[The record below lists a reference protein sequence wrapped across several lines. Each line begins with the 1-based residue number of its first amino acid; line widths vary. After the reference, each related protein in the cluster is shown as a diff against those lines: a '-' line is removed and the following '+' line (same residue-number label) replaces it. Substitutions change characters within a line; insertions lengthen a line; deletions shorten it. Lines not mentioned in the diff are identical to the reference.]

1 MSISRRYIR
10 SARTGTEQ
18 AEQGTALPTMLG
30 NYKVD
35 VVQEAGHALV
45 EGLAGG
51 FGGGAGFEAGE
62 VGKVLGGAEAAERRE
77 DVVGEVVEE
86 AEAGTDDVARVIA
99 VLGEAGEVG
108 VEFGGDD
115 AALDRA
121 AEGGD
126 DLEPFGDVEA
136 GFVEAAIRSL
146 N

>member
-1 MSISRRYIR
+1 
-10 SARTGTEQ
+10 
-18 AEQGTALPTMLG
+18 MLG

-62 VGKVLGGAEAAERRE
+62 VGKVLGGAEAAE
-77 DVVGEVVEE
+77 
-86 AEAGTDDVARVIA
+86 
-99 VLGEAGEVG
+99 
-108 VEFGGDD
+108 
-115 AALDRA
+115 
-121 AEGGD
+121 GGD